1 MIYLDHAATT
11 SVLPCAFEAMKPW
24 LDGSMIGNP
33 SSIHSAGK
41 QARTAVEDARAKVA
55 RLINARPDEIIFTSG
70 GTEADNLA
78 IMGMY
83 SHLLRQK
90 NPGLL
95 ISGIEH
101 HAVLNVKDYLPRN
114 GVRTTTIPVNSDGVV
129 DLGFI
134 DMAMRD
140 LDNRYDFISVMLVNN
155 ETGVIQPIREIF
167 DLCYEYNILLHTD
180 AVQAVGH
187 VPIDVNALGVDLLS
201 LSGHKFGA
209 PQGVGVLYARRGV
222 MPALIGRSRG
232 GGQERGKRAGT
243 ENVAA
248 IVGLGAAAEW
258 TMEHISSDMALY
270 QCFKDN
276 FIETLR
282 IELGEEIKVNGGGQV
297 LPNILNITVP
307 GVQSEALLL
316 MMDADDVC
324 ISAASAC
331 SAGSPEPSHV
341 LTAMGLGEEAAN
353 CTVRISFGRTNRY
366 EEVVE
371 AAKLLAKNVKRIR
384 KMYR

>member
-33 SSIHSAGK
+33 SSIHSVGK
-41 QARTAVEDARAKVA
+41 QASVAIEDARAKVA
-55 RLINARPDEIIFTSG
+55 RLINASPEEVIFTSG

-83 SHLLRQK
+83 SYLLRQK
-90 NPGLL
+90 NPGVL
-95 ISGIEH
+95 ISEIEH
-101 HAVLNVKDYLPRN
+101 HAVLNFKNYLPIN
-114 GVRTTTIPVNSDGVV
+114 GVRTATIPVNPDGVV
-129 DLGFI
+129 SLDFI
-134 DMAMRD
+134 DTVMRNLND
-140 LDNRYDFISVMLVNN
+140 RYDFVSVMLANN
-155 ETGVIQPIREIF
+155 ETGVIQPIREIYE
-167 DLCYEYNILLHTD
+167 LCYEYNILLHTD

-187 VPIDVNALGVDLLS
+187 MPVDVNALGVDFLS

-209 PQGVGVLYARRGV
+209 PHGVGALYVRRGV
-222 MPALIGRSRG
+222 MSALSGRNRG

-243 ENVAA
+243 ENIAA

-258 TMEHISSDMALY
+258 TAEHISLDILFY
-270 QCFKDN
+270 QCLKDV
-276 FIETLR
+276 FVETLHT
-282 IELGEEIKVNGGGQV
+282 ELGEEVKINGSGQI
-297 LPNILNITVP
+297 LPNILNITIP

-331 SAGSPEPSHV
+331 SAGSPKPSHV
-341 LTAMGLGEEAAN
+341 LTAMGISEEDAN
-353 CTVRISFGRTNRY
+353 CTVRISFGRTNKC
-366 EEVVE
+366 EEVID

-384 KMYR
+384 KMYH